1 MIAANPVFSVVLSD
15 PYGGSGKGKKPED
28 LFCRCPQVLLRVLR
42 IHGFFQCGHSPDN
55 REECVDPGVIAGGG
69 VFGDA
74 SGEGPGQWR
83 DISWQAGPRLQG
95 LFPWRSGDPAVPR
108 R

>member
-1 MIAANPVFSVVLSD
+1 MIAANRFFCVLSD

-74 SGEGPGQWR
+74 SGEGQDSGVIFPGKPGHAYR
-83 DISWQAGPRLQG
+83 GFSH
-95 LFPWRSGDPAVPR
+95 AVW
-108 R
+108 